1 MVSTVVE
8 RTKAVLQDGGKGRD
22 DYSVLVSVLLG
33 GALPEL
39 CLAVLFEVAVRCVLI
54 GWLDWIRTDPLASPC
69 PCAKCMLTLGR
80 KCVCAPNNFLF
91 FFSSF
96 YCRLV
101 LQVKWLSFL
110 GAVLIEL
117 SGREASIP
125 RASSIAKEL
134 CPLLL
139 EGLDHPFKACREEI
153 AR

>member
-1 MVSTVVE
+1 MK
-8 RTKAVLQDGGKGRD
+8 R
-22 DYSVLVSVLLG
+22 
-33 GALPEL
+33 
-39 CLAVLFEVAVRCVLI
+39 
-54 GWLDWIRTDPLASPC
+54 
-69 PCAKCMLTLGR
+69 
-80 KCVCAPNNFLF
+80 CAPTSPLF
-91 FFSSF
+91 SPLS
-96 YCRLV
+96 CRGLV

>member
-1 MVSTVVE
+1 MCANLS
-8 RTKAVLQDGGKGRD
+8 
-22 DYSVLVSVLLG
+22 
-33 GALPEL
+33 
-39 CLAVLFEVAVRCVLI
+39 LFS
-54 GWLDWIRTDPLASPC
+54 PLS
-69 PCAKCMLTLGR
+69 
-80 KCVCAPNNFLF
+80 
-91 FFSSF
+91 
-96 YCRLV
+96 CRVLV

>member
-1 MVSTVVE
+1 M
-8 RTKAVLQDGGKGRD
+8 
-22 DYSVLVSVLLG
+22 
-33 GALPEL
+33 
-39 CLAVLFEVAVRCVLI
+39 
-54 GWLDWIRTDPLASPC
+54 
-69 PCAKCMLTLGR
+69 
-80 KCVCAPNNFLF
+80 
-91 FFSSF
+91 
-96 YCRLV
+96 
-101 LQVKWLSFL
+101 KWLSFL

>member
-1 MVSTVVE
+1 MCPT
-8 RTKAVLQDGGKGRD
+8 
-22 DYSVLVSVLLG
+22 
-33 GALPEL
+33 PPL
-39 CLAVLFEVAVRCVLI
+39 C
-54 GWLDWIRTDPLASPC
+54 
-69 PCAKCMLTLGR
+69 
-80 KCVCAPNNFLF
+80 F
-91 FFSSF
+91 FFLL
-96 YCRLV
+96 RLV

-110 GAVLIEL
+110 GAALIEL